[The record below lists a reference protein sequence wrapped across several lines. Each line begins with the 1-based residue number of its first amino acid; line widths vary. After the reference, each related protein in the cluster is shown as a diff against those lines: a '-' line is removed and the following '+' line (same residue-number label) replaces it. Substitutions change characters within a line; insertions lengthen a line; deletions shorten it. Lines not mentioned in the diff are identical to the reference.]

1 MRTQAT
7 QTAALLGCFAQHGG
21 YLTSRQVRAAGL
33 SLKPVQRLIDRGEVE
48 AVQRGVYRLTAAD
61 LPPHADLIEL
71 QLRVPY
77 ARPALITALD
87 LHGLTTT
94 RPTVIQVAIPVNA
107 VFPRLAFPPVEVF
120 WYPPGVYDHG
130 VIRWTSSEPGFETYS
145 AEKTIADLLR
155 LERRLGQ
162 DVYLEGLK
170 NYLARPDRDLH
181 ALLTAAQGNGVDRQP
196 RRDLEVLTHEAN
208 R

>member
-1 MRTQAT
+1 MRTQST
-7 QTAALLGCFAQHGG
+7 QAAALLGFFAQHGG
-21 YLTSRQVRAAGL
+21 YLTSRQVRDAGL
-33 SLKPVQRLIDRGEVE
+33 SLKPVQRLIDRGDVE

-61 LPPHADLIEL
+61 LPPHADLVEL

-94 RPTVIQVAIPVNA
+94 RPTVIQVAIPINA
-107 VFPRLAFPPVEVF
+107 AFPALAFPPVEVF
-120 WYPPGVYDHG
+120 WYPLGVYDQG
-130 VIRWTSSEPGFETYS
+130 VIRWTQSQPGFETYS
-145 AEKTIADLLR
+145 VEKTIADLLR
-155 LERRLGQ
+155 LERRLGR
-162 DVYLEGLK
+162 DVYLEGLR
-170 NYLARPDRDLH
+170 NYLARPDRDLP
-181 ALLTAAQGNGVDRQP
+181 ALLMAARGNNVDRQL

>member
-1 MRTQAT
+1 M
-7 QTAALLGCFAQHGG
+7 LGLFAQHGG

-33 SLKPVQRLIDRGEVE
+33 SLKPVQLLIDGGEVE
-48 AVQRGVYRLTAAD
+48 VVQRGVYRLTAAD
-61 LPPHADLIEL
+61 LPPHADLVEL

-94 RPTVIQVAIPVNA
+94 RPTVIQVAIPLNA
-107 VFPRLAFPPVEVF
+107 AFPALAFPPVQVF
-120 WYPPGVYDHG
+120 WYPPGIYDHG
-130 VIRWTSSEPGFETYS
+130 VIRWTPSELGFETYS

-155 LERRLGQ
+155 LERRLGR

-170 NYLARPDRDLH
+170 NYLARPDRDLST
-181 ALLTAAQGNGVDRQP
+181 LLTAAQGNGVDRQL